1 MKEEL
6 TIKPE
11 TFGLTTEK
19 GISILESFNPKLTE
33 LSALQQ
39 EYTELIKKEITLELV
54 AEAKVFYKQITTF
67 ESSLNTIHKAEKDFY
82 LQGGRFVDALKNK
95 GIVHSAEMK
104 VKVKAIVDYYANI
117 EKAKLVELEVE
128 RRNLLEP
135 FYKET
140 HLLDLRT
147 MADDVF
153 ENFLSAKKATHELEV
168 KAQSEAD
175 ELENDRLTKLSK
187 QLQTRK
193 DELSKL
199 GLIGVESVLKNV
211 NETEYTEYVNGLKV
225 AKIATL
231 IQGSSVSGSNIVLF
245 DGVEV
250 NGIEFLNS
258 TDRKER
264 IKSNNENYTKHL
276 AAQEAERKKLELS
289 KLSESEAIKKW
300 IESFKID
307 DAPIENEVTK
317 TIIKQFQA
325 FVAGA
330 KKQI

>member
-11 TFGLTTEK
+11 TFGLTPEK

-33 LSALQQ
+33 LSSLQQ
-39 EYTELIKKEITLELV
+39 EYTELIKREITPELV

-95 GIVHSAEMK
+95 GIVHSSEMK
-104 VKVKAIVDYYANI
+104 TKVKAIVDYYANI
-117 EKAKLVELEVE
+117 EKNKLDALEIE
-128 RRNLLEP
+128 RKSLLEP

-153 ENFLSAKKATHELEV
+153 KNFLSAKKAPHELEV

-199 GLIGVESVLKNV
+199 GLIGVESVLKNA

-231 IQGSSVSGSNIVLF
+231 MHGSSVVGSDIVIF
-245 DGVEV
+245 GGAKV
-250 NGIEFLNS
+250 NGLELLNS
-258 TDRKER
+258 PKRKER
-264 IKSNNENYTKHL
+264 IKSNNELYAKHL
-276 AAQEAERKKLELS
+276 ATKEAERKKLELS

-307 DAPIENEVTK
+307 DAPIDNEVTK